1 MAFRSVNAS
10 ESASLRSQVH
20 LRREALLI
28 IGGGIDVIEIARI
41 ERALGRRGERLRTRL
56 YTPLEIADCARRR
69 RSAAHFALRFAVKEA
84 GMKAIGTGWR
94 RGVAWRDFETRETRQ
109 GLELVIH
116 GCALS
121 IARER
126 GFARAWVGAS
136 YTRTHAF
143 AQVVLEGTAQGVTG
157 S

>member
-1 MAFRSVNAS
+1 M
-10 ESASLRSQVH
+10 
-20 LRREALLI
+20 I
-28 IGGGIDVIEIARI
+28 IGGGIDVVEIARI
-41 ERALGRRGERLRTRL
+41 ERALGRRGDRLRARVFTAR
-56 YTPLEIADCARRR
+56 EIADCTRRG
-69 RSAAHFALRFAVKEA
+69 RSGAHFALRFAVKEA

-94 RGVAWRDFETRETRQ
+94 RGVGWRDFETHETPR
-109 GLELVIH
+109 GLELEIH
-116 GCALS
+116 GCALE

-143 AQVVLEGTAQGVTG
+143 AQVVLEGTQGSVA